1 MREMSVGF
9 RLAQDEA
16 KNAEEDYQKMKDK
29 VLDQLKKTFR
39 PEFLN
44 RIDAVVVFRALTK
57 PQIREIV
64 DLMLMQV
71 QERLDEHQMT
81 LEASE
86 EAKEL
91 LATQGYD
98 PHFGARPLRRVI
110 QTMIEDPLSEAILA
124 GEYQPGDTVLLEIED
139 DQIKLRG
146 KELMEATQ

>member
-1 MREMSVGF
+1 
-9 RLAQDEA
+9 
-16 KNAEEDYQKMKDK
+16 MKDK

-44 RIDAVVVFRALTK
+44 RIDAVVVFRALTR

-64 DLMLMQV
+64 ELMLKQV

-81 LEASE
+81 LEASD

-124 GEYQPGDTVLLEIED
+124 GEYQPGSTVLLEIED
-139 DQIKLRG
+139 DEIKLRS
-146 KELMEATQ
+146 KELMEAPQ